1 MQNLRTSDDFRQLHE
16 LQQQLAAQDIE
27 SVLCDLGLEARRHR
41 YALLLPHAADSA
53 RAWQLMRQLLPEA
66 FRVAS

>member
-1 MQNLRTSDDFRQLHE
+1 MQNLRTSNDFRQLDE

-27 SVLCDLGLEARRHR
+27 SVLCDLGVEARRHR
-41 YALLLPHAADSA
+41 YALLLPHAADST

-66 FRVAS
+66 FSVAS